1 MIAQQIRCQ
10 NDLELSKK
18 LLEHPEVIQVKNK
31 MARMEGNKPMGLR
44 RRLLSSSVR
53 LSRTMAPDV
62 HRIADECIET
72 LGMKIPLELY
82 VFASPQFNAMC
93 FKPED
98 GRLFVM
104 FASSLLESFARK
116 ELCFVMG
123 HELGHHLFAHHDIPI
138 GYLIKGKN
146 KVDARLALQ
155 LFSWSRYAEISADR
169 AGALCTT
176 DGDAAARALFKLAS
190 GLTSNLIDIRIDDFA
205 AQADEMALKD
215 EPGKNNDGSNEED
228 WFLTHPFTPL
238 RVKAL
243 QRFFQSELILEG
255 GNSREQLESES
266 HQLMQMM
273 APTYLE
279 EDSESAEMM
288 RRVLFAAG
296 CVLMK
301 VSGTI
306 DDREIEAFNALF
318 GEGTFGDHLD
328 IDKLEER
335 LSKRIEDAVAKV
347 PRARRIHIIRD
358 LCLIAAADGRVTRK
372 EREFVHGVG
381 KQLKL
386 SPTIIDH
393 SFDRDVELD

>member
-1 MIAQQIRCQ
+1 MSEHGFRCEGDQ
-10 NDLELSKK
+10 DLHEKLLNVEEVKKVRKELEENPSRGTRRQLLATSLRLTRGMSPRLHDMLASCADRLEL
-18 LLEHPEVIQVKNK
+18 E
-31 MARMEGNKPMGLR
+31 
-44 RRLLSSSVR
+44 
-53 LSRTMAPDV
+53 
-62 HRIADECIET
+62 
-72 LGMKIPLELY
+72 IPTEIY
-82 VFASPQFNAMC
+82 VYNSAQFNAAC
-93 FKPED
+93 IKPEN
-98 GRLFVM
+98 GTLLLM
-104 FASSLLESFARK
+104 FSSSILEKFDEK
-116 ELCFVMG
+116 ELLFVMG